1 MLEWINEDF
10 FWVSDNSAQIYNIN
24 SIIKFSV
31 KESGFQTMDS
41 LIPQKMYW
49 IHIDVHDLEHGTS
62 VLEVKSREDGIQ
74 KIIDFLKNRPNI
86 IKVDNKILID

>member
-10 FWVSDNSAQIYNIN
+10 FGVSDNSAQIYNIN

-31 KESGFQTMDS
+31 KESDFYKT
-41 LIPQKMYW
+41 YW

-62 VLEVKSREDGIQ
+62 ILEVKSREDGIQ

>member
-10 FWVSDNSAQIYNIN
+10 FWVADKSAHIYNIN

-31 KESGFQTMDS
+31 KESEIYYANSF
-41 LIPQKMYW
+41 IPKKTYS
-49 IHIDVHDLEHGTS
+49 IHIDVHDWEHGTS
-62 VLEVKSREDGIQ
+62 ILEVKSREDGIQ

-86 IKVDNKILID
+86 SKVDNKILID